1 MNYFVDAK
9 SFIEWVQ
16 SQKRFSKKTNL
27 DNMKYFCKLLCN
39 PESSFKAIH
48 VTGTNGKGST
58 VAMLT
63 SVLMAKGYNVG
74 TFTSPYIE
82 CFNERIAFNT
92 KPIDDDDLLKMA
104 NRVIEIYPILEE
116 NNFPKPTFFEFIT
129 LCAFCY
135 FKSLNNLDYAVIE
148 VGMGGR
154 LDSTNVITPIV
165 SIITNVALDHMQIL
179 GNTKEAIL
187 IEKLGIVKDN
197 IPVVCGLKEENLKM
211 IATNVANIHNSQ
223 IVFPKYNEVK
233 NVKCDLSDTCFTY
246 QGQDYQLSLLGF
258 HQVENALL
266 VIETFNLLKD
276 DLKLSIQDLHNGLKN
291 TKWVGRLEKIN
302 DDPVIYIDGG
312 HNIDGISRITEF
324 VKSLNIPNVRA
335 VISISHDKELLP
347 MIKMVDET
355 FDEIIF
361 TSYTYARSAKAED
374 LYNLSSSKNKKC
386 IENLDVVVKYVL
398 TNKKPITI
406 FLGSLYLASE
416 IRNKLKKKP
425 IFGYFFSNT

>member
-187 IEKLGIVKDN
+187 KEKLGIVKDN

-223 IVFPKYNEVK
+223 IVFPKYNEAK
-233 NVKCDLSDTCFTY
+233 NVKCDLSKTCFTY

-347 MIKMVDET
+347 MIKMVDKT

-386 IENLDVVVKYVL
+386 IENLDVAVKYVL

-416 IRNKLKKKP
+416 IRNKLKK
-425 IFGYFFSNT
+425 

>member
-187 IEKLGIVKDN
+187 KEKLGIVKDN

-233 NVKCDLSDTCFTY
+233 NVKCDLSKTCFTY

-276 DLKLSIQDLHNGLKN
+276 DLKPSIQDLHNGLKN

-347 MIKMVDET
+347 MIKMVDKT

-386 IENLDVVVKYVL
+386 IENLDVAVKYVL

-416 IRNKLKKKP
+416 IRNKLKK
-425 IFGYFFSNT
+425 

>member
-187 IEKLGIVKDN
+187 KEKLGIVKDN
-197 IPVVCGLKEENLKM
+197 IPVDCGLKEENLKM

-233 NVKCDLSDTCFTY
+233 NVKCDLSKTCFTY

-347 MIKMVDET
+347 MIKMVDKT

-386 IENLDVVVKYVL
+386 IENLDVAVKYVL

-416 IRNKLKKKP
+416 IRNKLKK
-425 IFGYFFSNT
+425 

>member
-187 IEKLGIVKDN
+187 KEKLGIVKDN

-233 NVKCDLSDTCFTY
+233 NVKCDLSKTCFTY

-347 MIKMVDET
+347 MIKMVDKT

-386 IENLDVVVKYVL
+386 IENLDVAVKYVL
-398 TNKKPITI
+398 ANKKPITI

-416 IRNKLKKKP
+416 IRNKLKK
-425 IFGYFFSNT
+425 

>member
-386 IENLDVVVKYVL
+386 IENLDVAVKYVL
-398 TNKKPITI
+398 TNKKPITV

-416 IRNKLKKKP
+416 IRNKLKK
-425 IFGYFFSNT
+425 

>member
-187 IEKLGIVKDN
+187 KEKLGIVKDN

-233 NVKCDLSDTCFTY
+233 NVKCDLSKTCFTY
-246 QGQDYQLSLLGF
+246 QCQDYQLSLLGF

-347 MIKMVDET
+347 MIKMVDKT

-386 IENLDVVVKYVL
+386 IENLDVAVKYVL

-416 IRNKLKKKP
+416 IRNKLKK
-425 IFGYFFSNT
+425 

>member
-187 IEKLGIVKDN
+187 KEKLGIVKDN

-233 NVKCDLSDTCFTY
+233 NVKCDLSKTCFTY
-246 QGQDYQLSLLGF
+246 QGQDYKLSLLGF

-386 IENLDVVVKYVL
+386 IENLDVAVKYVL

-416 IRNKLKKKP
+416 IRNKLKK
-425 IFGYFFSNT
+425 

>member
-116 NNFPKPTFFEFIT
+116 NNFSKPTFFEFIT

-246 QGQDYQLSLLGF
+246 QGQDYKLSLLGF

-266 VIETFNLLKD
+266 VIETYNLLKD

-386 IENLDVVVKYVL
+386 IENLDVAVKYVL
-398 TNKKPITI
+398 TNKKPITV

-416 IRNKLKKKP
+416 IRNKLKK
-425 IFGYFFSNT
+425 

>member
-197 IPVVCGLKEENLKM
+197 IPVVCGLKEENQKM

-266 VIETFNLLKD
+266 VIETYNLLKD

-386 IENLDVVVKYVL
+386 IENLDVAVKYVL
-398 TNKKPITI
+398 TNKKTITV

-416 IRNKLKKKP
+416 IRNKLKK
-425 IFGYFFSNT
+425 

>member
-179 GNTKEAIL
+179 GNTKEA
-187 IEKLGIVKDN
+187 N

-233 NVKCDLSDTCFTY
+233 NVKCDLSKTCFTY

-347 MIKMVDET
+347 MIKMVDKT

-386 IENLDVVVKYVL
+386 IENLDVAVKYVL
-398 TNKKPITI
+398 TNKKPITL

-416 IRNKLKKKP
+416 IRNKLKK
-425 IFGYFFSNT
+425 

>member
-187 IEKLGIVKDN
+187 KEKLGIVKDN

-211 IATNVANIHNSQ
+211 IASNVANIHNSQ

-233 NVKCDLSDTCFTY
+233 NVKCDLSKTCFTY

-276 DLKLSIQDLHNGLKN
+276 DLKLSIQDLYNGLKN

-347 MIKMVDET
+347 MIKMVDKT

-386 IENLDVVVKYVL
+386 IENLDVAVKYVL

-416 IRNKLKKKP
+416 IRNKLKK
-425 IFGYFFSNT
+425 

>member
-386 IENLDVVVKYVL
+386 IENLDVAVKYVL
-398 TNKKPITI
+398 TNKKPITV

-416 IRNKLKKKP
+416 IRKKLKK
-425 IFGYFFSNT
+425 

>member
-92 KPIDDDDLLKMA
+92 KPIEDDDLLKMA

-187 IEKLGIVKDN
+187 KEKLGIVKDN

-211 IATNVANIHNSQ
+211 IATNVANFHNSQ

-233 NVKCDLSDTCFTY
+233 NVKCDLSKTCFTY

-347 MIKMVDET
+347 MIKMVDKT

-386 IENLDVVVKYVL
+386 IENLDVAVKYVL

-416 IRNKLKKKP
+416 IRNKLKK
-425 IFGYFFSNT
+425 

>member
-187 IEKLGIVKDN
+187 KEKLGIIKDN

-233 NVKCDLSDTCFTY
+233 NVKCDLSKTCFTY

-347 MIKMVDET
+347 MIKMVDKT

-386 IENLDVVVKYVL
+386 IENLDVAVKYVL

-416 IRNKLKKKP
+416 IRNKLKK
-425 IFGYFFSNT
+425 

>member
-1 MNYFVDAK
+1 MDYFVDAK

-276 DLKLSIQDLHNGLKN
+276 NLKLSIQDLHNGLKN

-386 IENLDVVVKYVL
+386 IENLDVAVKYVL
-398 TNKKPITI
+398 TNKKPITV

-416 IRNKLKKKP
+416 IRNKLKK
-425 IFGYFFSNT
+425 

>member
-266 VIETFNLLKD
+266 VIETYNLLKD

-302 DDPVIYIDGG
+302 DDPAIYIDGG

-386 IENLDVVVKYVL
+386 IENLDVAVKYVL
-398 TNKKPITI
+398 TNKKPITV

-416 IRNKLKKKP
+416 IRNKLKK
-425 IFGYFFSNT
+425 

>member
-187 IEKLGIVKDN
+187 KEKLGIVKDN

-233 NVKCDLSDTCFTY
+233 NVKSDLSKTCFTY

-347 MIKMVDET
+347 MIKMVDKT

-386 IENLDVVVKYVL
+386 IENLDVAVKYVL

-416 IRNKLKKKP
+416 IRNKLKK
-425 IFGYFFSNT
+425 

>member
-266 VIETFNLLKD
+266 VIETYNLLKD

-324 VKSLNIPNVRA
+324 VKSLNITNVRA

-386 IENLDVVVKYVL
+386 IENLDVAVKYVL
-398 TNKKPITI
+398 TNKKPITV

-416 IRNKLKKKP
+416 IRNKLKK
-425 IFGYFFSNT
+425 

>member
-1 MNYFVDAK
+1 MNYFIDAK
-9 SFIEWVQ
+9 SFIEWIQ
-16 SQKRFSKKTNL
+16 SQKRFTKKTNL

-187 IEKLGIVKDN
+187 KEKLGIVKDN

-233 NVKCDLSDTCFTY
+233 NVKCDLSKTCFTY

-386 IENLDVVVKYVL
+386 IENLDVAVKYVL

-416 IRNKLKKKP
+416 IRNKLKK
-425 IFGYFFSNT
+425 

>member
-223 IVFPKYNEVK
+223 IVFPKYSEVK

-276 DLKLSIQDLHNGLKN
+276 NLKLSIQDLHNGLKN

-386 IENLDVVVKYVL
+386 IENLDVALKYVL

-416 IRNKLKKKP
+416 IRNKLKK
-425 IFGYFFSNT
+425 

>member
-1 MNYFVDAK
+1 MDYFVDAK

-266 VIETFNLLKD
+266 VIETYNLLKD

-386 IENLDVVVKYVL
+386 IENLDVAVKYVL
-398 TNKKPITI
+398 TNKKPITV

-416 IRNKLKKKP
+416 IRNKLKK
-425 IFGYFFSNT
+425 

>member
-165 SIITNVALDHMQIL
+165 SIIINVALDHMQIL

-223 IVFPKYNEVK
+223 IVFPKYSEVK

-276 DLKLSIQDLHNGLKN
+276 NLKLSIQDLHNGLKN

-386 IENLDVVVKYVL
+386 IENLDVAVKYVL

-406 FLGSLYLASE
+406 FLGV
-416 IRNKLKKKP
+416 
-425 IFGYFFSNT
+425 FSK

>member
-223 IVFPKYNEVK
+223 IVFPKYSEVK
-233 NVKCDLSDTCFTY
+233 NVKCDLSKTCFTY
-246 QGQDYQLSLLGF
+246 QGQDYKLSLLGF

-291 TKWVGRLEKIN
+291 TKWIGRLEKIN

-386 IENLDVVVKYVL
+386 IENLDVAVKYVL

-416 IRNKLKKKP
+416 IRNKLKK
-425 IFGYFFSNT
+425 

>member
-187 IEKLGIVKDN
+187 KEKLGIVKDN

-233 NVKCDLSDTCFTY
+233 NVKCDLSKTCFTY
-246 QGQDYQLSLLGF
+246 QGQDYKLSLLGF

-335 VISISHDKELLP
+335 VIL
-347 MIKMVDET
+347 MIKN
-355 FDEIIF
+355 
-361 TSYTYARSAKAED
+361 YYQ
-374 LYNLSSSKNKKC
+374 
-386 IENLDVVVKYVL
+386 
-398 TNKKPITI
+398 
-406 FLGSLYLASE
+406 
-416 IRNKLKKKP
+416 
-425 IFGYFFSNT
+425 

>member
-197 IPVVCGLKEENLKM
+197 IHVVCGLKEENLKM

-233 NVKCDLSDTCFTY
+233 NVKCDLSKTCFTY
-246 QGQDYQLSLLGF
+246 QGQDYKLSLLGF

-347 MIKMVDET
+347 MIKMVDKT

-386 IENLDVVVKYVL
+386 IENLDVAVKYVL

-416 IRNKLKKKP
+416 IRNKLKK
-425 IFGYFFSNT
+425 

>member
-347 MIKMVDET
+347 MIKMVDKT

-374 LYNLSSSKNKKC
+374 LYNLSSSKSKKC
-386 IENLDVVVKYVL
+386 IENLDVAVKYVL

-416 IRNKLKKKP
+416 IRNKLKK
-425 IFGYFFSNT
+425 

>member
-187 IEKLGIVKDN
+187 KEKLGIVKDN

-223 IVFPKYNEVK
+223 IVFPKYNELK
-233 NVKCDLSDTCFTY
+233 NVKCDLSKTCFTY

-276 DLKLSIQDLHNGLKN
+276 DLKLSIQDLYNGLKN

-347 MIKMVDET
+347 MIKMVDKT

-386 IENLDVVVKYVL
+386 IENLDVAVKYVL

-416 IRNKLKKKP
+416 IRNKLKK
-425 IFGYFFSNT
+425 

>member
-135 FKSLNNLDYAVIE
+135 FKSLNDLDYAVIE

-386 IENLDVVVKYVL
+386 IENLDVAVKYVL
-398 TNKKPITI
+398 TNKKPITV

-416 IRNKLKKKP
+416 IRNKLKK
-425 IFGYFFSNT
+425 

>member
-197 IPVVCGLKEENLKM
+197 IPVVCGLKEENLNM

-416 IRNKLKKKP
+416 IRNKLKK
-425 IFGYFFSNT
+425 

>member
-223 IVFPKYNEVK
+223 IVFPKYREVK

-291 TKWVGRLEKIN
+291 TKWFGRLEKIN
-302 DDPVIYIDGG
+302 DNPVIYIDGG
-312 HNIDGISRITEF
+312 HNIDGVTRITEF

-386 IENLDVVVKYVL
+386 IENLDVALKYVL

-416 IRNKLKKKP
+416 IRNKLKK
-425 IFGYFFSNT
+425 

>member
-58 VAMLT
+58 IAMLT

-386 IENLDVVVKYVL
+386 IENLDVAVKYVL

-416 IRNKLKKKP
+416 IRNKLKK
-425 IFGYFFSNT
+425 

>member
-27 DNMKYFCKLLCN
+27 DNMKYFCKLLCI

-386 IENLDVVVKYVL
+386 IENLDVAVKYVL
-398 TNKKPITI
+398 TNKKPITV

-416 IRNKLKKKP
+416 IRNKLKK
-425 IFGYFFSNT
+425 

>member
-135 FKSLNNLDYAVIE
+135 FESLNNLDYAVIE

-386 IENLDVVVKYVL
+386 IENLDVAVKYVL

-416 IRNKLKKKP
+416 IRNKLKK
-425 IFGYFFSNT
+425 

>member
-165 SIITNVALDHMQIL
+165 SLITNVALDHMQIL

-187 IEKLGIVKDN
+187 KEKLGIVKDN

-233 NVKCDLSDTCFTY
+233 NVKCDLSKTCFTY

-347 MIKMVDET
+347 MIKMVDKT

-386 IENLDVVVKYVL
+386 IENLDVAVKYVL

-416 IRNKLKKKP
+416 IRNKLKK
-425 IFGYFFSNT
+425 

>member
-104 NRVIEIYPILEE
+104 NRVNEIYPILEE

-187 IEKLGIVKDN
+187 KEKLGIVKDN

-233 NVKCDLSDTCFTY
+233 NVKCDLSKTCFTY

-347 MIKMVDET
+347 MIKMVDKT

-386 IENLDVVVKYVL
+386 IENLDVAVKYVL

-416 IRNKLKKKP
+416 IRNKLKK
-425 IFGYFFSNT
+425 

>member
-223 IVFPKYNEVK
+223 IVFPKYSEVK

-302 DDPVIYIDGG
+302 DNPVIYIDGG
-312 HNIDGISRITEF
+312 HNIDGVTRITEF

-386 IENLDVVVKYVL
+386 IENLDVALKYVL

-416 IRNKLKKKP
+416 IRNKLKK
-425 IFGYFFSNT
+425 

>member
-223 IVFPKYNEVK
+223 IVFPKYSEVK

-291 TKWVGRLEKIN
+291 TKWFGRLEKIN
-302 DDPVIYIDGG
+302 DNPVIYIDGG
-312 HNIDGISRITEF
+312 HNIDGVTRITEF

-386 IENLDVVVKYVL
+386 IENLDVALKYVL

-416 IRNKLKKKP
+416 IRNKLKK
-425 IFGYFFSNT
+425 

>member
-266 VIETFNLLKD
+266 VIETYNLLKD

-302 DDPVIYIDGG
+302 DDPVLYIDGG

-386 IENLDVVVKYVL
+386 IENLDVAVKYVL
-398 TNKKPITI
+398 TNKKPITV

-416 IRNKLKKKP
+416 IRNKLKK
-425 IFGYFFSNT
+425 

>member
-223 IVFPKYNEVK
+223 IVFPKYSEVK
-233 NVKCDLSDTCFTY
+233 NVKCDLSKTCFTY
-246 QGQDYQLSLLGF
+246 QGQDYKLSLLGF

-347 MIKMVDET
+347 MIKMVDKT

-386 IENLDVVVKYVL
+386 IENLDVAVKYVL

-416 IRNKLKKKP
+416 IRNKLKK
-425 IFGYFFSNT
+425 